1 MVIKLFFLHLSPNI
15 KQLLKAFQIEKMVLK
30 KKWPKFISW
39 FLTRPKTAGVFVFIC
54 LSFIIG
60 FTVYQQYQIIKEDE
74 RREMS
79 NTLQIVD
86 QNIEQLL
93 KNSYTTTLTLA
104 LTINDNGI
112 PQNFNYVGK
121 ELMDSNSSIFA
132 VELVP
137 KGVIKYIYPLKGNE
151 AAMNLNL
158 FADSYLKKE
167 ALKSIVSQKMYF
179 AGPLKLKQGGTGI
192 VGRFP
197 VFLDKKFWGFSAV
210 IIKLENLLKS
220 SGINSVDNSKY
231 YFQLSKKNP
240 VTLKEVFYLPNKSD
254 FSKKYN
260 ISVTIPD
267 GDWKLY
273 LISKHQNYLYY
284 QILIPALFGFIFA
297 AAFGFVINSL
307 LKMPKEL
314 QLLVHIQAT
323 KLLNSEIKYKSI
335 FDQAAVGIAYID
347 SCSGNFL
354 EINKQYCNLLGNSE
368 QEMKKRNFQS
378 VTHPDDLEEDSMN
391 LEKLKSGKIRE
402 YSMEKRYITK
412 KNAVIW
418 TKLTVSPLWNIN
430 EQPTTH
436 IAIIEDISSKKEA
449 EELIKKSETRFKSL
463 FDDSPIPLWVEDF
476 SKVKIYLQELDLIN
490 KTPETVNNYLN
501 QYPAVLH
508 KCISLVKVI
517 DVNNSSLQLFESEN
531 KEDLTSDFVKLID
544 PSIFVDF
551 KKQILVITQGEKQL
565 INETKIKN
573 FKGEFRDIDLRW
585 NVINGY
591 EETLE
596 RVIVSTEDITERKAS
611 EKLILDA
618 RIRTESLINTIDGIV
633 WECEIKNLAFS
644 FISQKVEKILGYTP
658 EEWLASDTFW
668 IDHIYEEDK
677 QWTLNFCASKT
688 EQNLNH
694 DFEYRMIAKDGSI
707 VWLRDIVNI
716 VMENGKAVSLRG
728 IMIDITK
735 TKEAEKELNDSFNLV
750 TEQNKRLLNFS
761 YIVSH
766 NLRSHTSN
774 ISSIMDLIEI
784 SESEQERNEMI
795 QLLKSISN
803 SLNETMLHLNEV
815 INIRTNIGLVSESLN
830 LKQYIDNAQNVL
842 AEQITLN
849 DVSITTDIPKIV
861 MVNYNPAYLES
872 ILYNIISNSIRYRHP
887 ERKPAISIKW
897 IIENDLT
904 ILQIS
909 DNGVGIDLV
918 KNADKI
924 FGMYKTFSN
933 NSDAKG
939 IGLFITKNQ
948 IDAMG
953 GNITVESEP
962 NIGTTFKIY
971 IQ

>member
-1 MVIKLFFLHLSPNI
+1 
-15 KQLLKAFQIEKMVLK
+15 MVLK